1 MTVITIAS
9 AFGLRGSHIG
19 ATVARTFGIPFVDRA
34 IPRAIARDLGLPIET
49 VMAQDGKAATG
60 IWRII
65 SAMAVIPDIT
75 GTEVMAHSMGAD
87 HATYKEKTEK
97 IMLETARSSGGV
109 FVGRA
114 GVLVLREIPGA
125 LHVRLTGPREQRIAA
140 FAAAKK
146 ISEKDAREVVETI
159 DKARAAYGR
168 TLYRTD
174 LTDDSLYDL
183 VLSEARFGEEATA
196 ELITTAARARDRSR

>member
-34 IPRAIARDLGLPIET
+34 IPRTIARELGLPIET
-49 VMAQDGKAATG
+49 VMAQDDKAATG

-65 SAMAVIPDIT
+65 SAMAIIPDIT
-75 GTEVMAHSMGAD
+75 GTEVMTHGLGAD
-87 HATYKEKTEK
+87 QATYKAKTEQ
-97 IMLETARSSGGV
+97 IMLETARSTGGV

-114 GVLVLREIPGA
+114 GVLVLREVPGA
-125 LHVRLTGPREQRIAA
+125 LHVRLTGPKDERVAA

-146 ISEKDAREVVETI
+146 ISQKDAREVVETV
-159 DKARAAYGR
+159 DKSRAAYGR

-174 LTDDSLYDL
+174 LADDSLYDL
-183 VLSEARFGEEATA
+183 VVNETRFGEEGTV
-196 ELITTAARARDRSR
+196 ELITAAARARG